1 MELALVAMLAK
12 LQFAGDFVLF
22 AIRSLPKFDEIA
34 NWWQKMAADLS
45 WLSQANS

>member
-1 MELALVAMLAK
+1 MKFALVAMLAK
-12 LQFAGDFVLF
+12 LQFAGDFALF

-45 WLSQANS
+45 